1 MASSVHK
8 YLDFLEQK
16 VPIAPANS
24 QEELQ
29 AAQTIA
35 GVMKRHDVEVDIEE
49 FDASSAA
56 PFMRGILQIILLVG
70 VLIAGIGILPLTIV
84 FGVLAVASG
93 VILALDFMGN
103 DLLTRYSPPA
113 RSQNVIAR
121 HKASSPL
128 VSKGNRP
135 IIVVAHYD
143 TPRENFLFSSKL
155 APFHA
160 YINKVSVISIP
171 VVAICA
177 LIQLFAAGSMVGRI
191 FWIVGIVVAIP
202 AAVKG
207 VATVAERFMPCTVGS
222 NDNKS
227 SVATLLSILNEVRPQ
242 SDDLDPDY
250 VPTPE
255 RSYEQPIEE
264 TTVSESVP
272 QEEIEYVE
280 EVVGY
285 RYEEVVGVR
294 HGKEVV
300 AKLGMLPK
308 DCEIEYLD
316 PQPIEE
322 ITRKVPVKR
331 VVSVPARSEE
341 VISHKEVASEV
352 SDVSADDAASEDVV
366 SEQDE
371 TTTLTD
377 VSDEVTSN
385 EEVEE
390 AVIEQPSA
398 EETVSMKDEELKSA
412 SAEDDN
418 NEVVE
423 VVAEEVV
430 EQEPVEEADADGTAP
445 MSGDG
450 DDSGFSTDADATV
463 PSAPIETATPETP
476 DDPEWGTTTFKPKAV
491 SFGRRAAL
499 FDLPDPSV
507 AENDPFASET
517 EATPTKKATIS
528 SASIPSLGEETV
540 AMPLDQI
547 EQASNAA
554 DQTISTSKVE
564 VDTVQEVVPEVK
576 QLTSDPMTEA
586 PAKPRRKAHRL
597 FGRKRKEEQ
606 ESMSEWLGVEEDF
619 DAKRDGQAIGSW
631 ENFERDEENSHR
643 SPRPR
648 RGGKW
653 KGGATS
659 SAQFRVI
666 DGGENIENAPSE
678 EELREAILSMGDD
691 ELIAHDIWFVA
702 LGASA
707 LDHAG
712 IKAFLV
718 EHRTSCRGAFLIN
731 LDSVGAGRLS
741 YVAEEGIHNKRRA
754 DRRLVRM
761 LTNTAKDLHVDLEK
775 IASLPEGTDATAAM
789 QSSLRSITIMG
800 SDDGINPAL
809 SHTPE
814 DVPEQIDE
822 RQVAAV
828 RDLVCEIVR
837 RA

>member
-29 AAQTIA
+29 ASQTIA
-35 GVMKRHDVEVDIEE
+35 GVMRRHDVEVDIEE

-70 VLIAGIGILPLTIV
+70 VLIAGIGVLPLTIV
-84 FGVLAVASG
+84 FGVLAIASA

-121 HKASSPL
+121 HKASGPL

-143 TPRENFLFSSKL
+143 TPRENFLYTPKL
-155 APFHA
+155 APFR
-160 YINKVSVISIP
+160 NNVSKAAVISIP

-177 LIQLFAAGSMVGRI
+177 LIQLFAAGSVVGRVL
-191 FWIVGIVVAIP
+191 WIVGIVVAIP
-202 AAVKG
+202 AAIKG
-207 VATVAERFMPCTVGS
+207 AATVAERFMSCTVGS

-227 SVATLLSILNEVRPQ
+227 SVAALLSILQTVRPQ
-242 SDDLDPDY
+242 SNDLDPDY

-255 RSYEQPIEE
+255 PSHEQPVEE
-264 TTVSESVP
+264 ATTDEP
-272 QEEIEYVE
+272 ATREEIEYVE

-294 HGKEVV
+294 HGKEIV
-300 AKLGMLPK
+300 AELGMLPK
-308 DCEIEYLD
+308 DCELEYLE

-331 VVSVPARSEE
+331 VVPVTTAE
-341 VISHKEVASEV
+341 
-352 SDVSADDAASEDVV
+352 VV
-366 SEQDE
+366 SEKDE
-371 TTTLTD
+371 TNILPETPVET
-377 VSDEVTSN
+377 VSDKVDK
-385 EEVEE
+385 E
-390 AVIEQPSA
+390 AESEQPSPD
-398 EETVSMKDEELKSA
+398 ETVSMKDEELESA
-412 SAEDDN
+412 SPEEDQSD
-418 NEVVE
+418 ETVE
-423 VVAEEVV
+423 ITSEEIESEEDV
-430 EQEPVEEADADGTAP
+430 EPDTSEEETEVEETDADGEAP

-450 DDSGFSTDADATV
+450 DDSGFNTDADATV
-463 PSAPIETATPETP
+463 PSAPVEVAAPETP

-507 AENDPFASET
+507 AENDPLSSEEEPT
-517 EATPTKKATIS
+517 RSADPMTIPAT
-528 SASIPSLGEETV
+528 GEETV
-540 AMPLDQI
+540 AMPLEQI
-547 EQASNAA
+547 EQVSNAA
-554 DQTISTSKVE
+554 DTTISTSSLVSDAAPE
-564 VDTVQEVVPEVK
+564 AMPEVR
-576 QLTSDPMTEA
+576 QLTSDPMAEK

-606 ESMSEWLGVEEDF
+606 ESMSEWLGVEDDF

-631 ENFERDEENSHR
+631 ENFEREEEDNQRAS
-643 SPRPR
+643 RPR

-653 KGGATS
+653 KGGATA

-666 DGGENIENAPSE
+666 DGGETPEDAPSE
-678 EELREAILSMGDD
+678 EDLREAILSMGDD
-691 ELIAHDIWFVA
+691 ELISHDIWFVA
-702 LGASA
+702 LGASE

-712 IKAFLV
+712 IKAFLA

-731 LDSVGAGRLS
+731 LESVGAGRLS
-741 YVAEEGIHNKRRA
+741 FVAEEGLRNKRRA
-754 DRRLVRM
+754 DRRLVRL
-761 LTNTAKDLHVDLEK
+761 LTNTAKDLHIDLDK
-775 IASLPEGTDATAAM
+775 VVTSPDGTDATAAM

-809 SHTPE
+809 SHTSE
-814 DVPEQIDE
+814 DLPEQIDE

-828 RDLVCEIVR
+828 RDLVCEIIR